1 MIEMFRTVSEFLA
14 DNALPLLMLLLGMLS
29 MGCFWAARHPED
41 IFKVDEIEIDTD
53 DER

>member
-1 MIEMFRTVSEFLA
+1 MIDLFRSVSEFLA

-41 IFKVDEIEIDTD
+41 FFKVDEIEAD